1 MTPSVSNS
9 VQRTVPL
16 RELPSGVEFPTEL
29 RSRITYDAGKQQL
42 VFDGSMSKQ
51 DFDCLLGLHNDIGYQ
66 QALQELFQKCTF
78 PRSPAPSQRFSIA
91 LVQRASRW
99 LRGS

>member
-1 MTPSVSNS
+1 
-9 VQRTVPL
+9 
-16 RELPSGVEFPTEL
+16 
-29 RSRITYDAGKQQL
+29 
-42 VFDGSMSKQ
+42 MSKQ